1 MIVVGKLEKKCTN
14 GQTSFYIKKLENELS
29 RKTDA
34 SILTQKSPSPVICK
48 TPSQLTFSETEY
60 HKNEITTLYEK
71 LREITTEM
79 KEMKSF
85 VREQILLIENSV
97 NEKLGNNAQL
107 QEKSNEKYLIEEIR
121 HLREE
126 NKTKN
131 CIIQTLME
139 NQNNLLNRIKSI
151 YGNRSEMFSTQHAQ
165 SNNFTT
171 SRQYSKN
178 CDARKSFTIEIRNQ
192 FQPLE
197 NLIEEQLNN
206 NELNMAHETTNNPR
220 NEPTLS
226 AKKSVEKLPSST
238 DPADNNFVS
247 SDVDNCINNTRR
259 SERKNAKKNIATIS
273 ANCKKIINCR
283 RLHC

>member
-1 MIVVGKLEKKCTN
+1 M
-14 GQTSFYIKKLENELS
+14 
-29 RKTDA
+29 
-34 SILTQKSPSPVICK
+34 TQKCLSPIICK
-48 TPSQLTFSETEY
+48 TPSQLTFSDIEY

-85 VREQILLIENSV
+85 VREQVLLIENSV
-97 NEKLGNNAQL
+97 NDKLGNNAQL

-151 YGNRSEMFSTQHAQ
+151 DGNHSEMFSTQHAQ
-165 SNNFTT
+165 SNNFITP
-171 SRQYSKN
+171 RHYSKN
-178 CDARKSFTIEIRNQ
+178 CDARKSFTIETRNQ

-197 NLIEEQLNN
+197 NVIEEQLNN

-238 DPADNNFVS
+238 D
-247 SDVDNCINNTRR
+247 CQQ
-259 SERKNAKKNIATIS
+259 
-273 ANCKKIINCR
+273 
-283 RLHC
+283 